1 MKYSFDSRVRF
12 SETGEDGRLTLP
24 GVLNYFQDCC
34 MFHAES
40 VGLGLNALREKDRV
54 WVLSSWQVI
63 VEEYPTLGTQ
73 IKVSTLPY
81 EFKGFLGLRNFTIE
95 TADGRRIAW
104 ANSVWTHL
112 AISNGLP
119 VRLKAEDMEP
129 YGLCDKLDMD
139 YAPRKMKLPVEM
151 VQQGSFAV
159 QKQHLD
165 SNHHV
170 NNCQYV
176 CMAADFLPEDFK
188 ILQTRAEYKMQAK
201 LGDVLYPKVCEDMEA
216 GKVTVSLDDQEGRP
230 YAVVEFTRKPL

>member
-1 MKYSFDSRVRF
+1 M
-12 SETGEDGRLTLP
+12 
-24 GVLNYFQDCC
+24 
-34 MFHAES
+34 
-40 VGLGLNALREKDRV
+40 
-54 WVLSSWQVI
+54 
-63 VEEYPTLGTQ
+63 GTQ

-81 EFKGFLGLRNFTIE
+81 EFKGFLGRRNFMIE

-119 VRLKAEDMEP
+119 VRLKAEDIEP

-139 YAPRKMKLPVEM
+139 YAPRKMKLPAEM

-176 CMAADFLPEDFK
+176 CMAADLLPEDFK
-188 ILQTRAEYKMQAK
+188 ILQTRAEYKMQAT
-201 LGDVLYPKVCEDMEA
+201 LGDILYPKVCEDMEA
-216 GKVTVSLDDQEGRP
+216 GKVTVSLEDQEGRT
-230 YAVVEFTRKPL
+230 YAVVEFIRKPL